1 MLENLPT
8 YHTLPNSRSTF
19 TDNQKARDVI
29 NRYEYNNF
37 FCLDFIILYL
47 IVIIPIQFT
56 FVIKTIIYFVIV
68 YQIKYI
74 FYKFMIKV

>member
-19 TDNQKARDVI
+19 TDNQKARNVI

-37 FCLDFIILYL
+37 FI
-47 IVIIPIQFT
+47 
-56 FVIKTIIYFVIV
+56 
-68 YQIKYI
+68 
-74 FYKFMIKV
+74 